1 MSVITISKGEK
12 FKISIKDEIRED
24 DIFINEYQRAADMLD
39 EIAGASMQEEGLGT
53 SWSWERGD
61 FENNV
66 IAFCGERGEGKS
78 SAMLTFVNAVCKPGG
93 RKSKIF
99 SSCRNLQNAYFAEP
113 VLIDPSLFDEV
124 HNVLEIVLAK
134 IFNKFYEKYNEEYPS
149 QDEKIRE
156 ALIDRFQKVY
166 GYVSLINNQ
175 KQMLDREF
183 DYEGNISTLTKLG
196 KSTDLKEELTK
207 LITEYLKFMQGDSN
221 KDSYLILAIDDLDL
235 CSSNAYKMAEQIRKY
250 LIIPHVV
257 IVMSV
262 KIDQLELCVR
272 EQNLHDYEKLYQN
285 REEGIYQNLNK
296 EVQTMAERYVAKLIP
311 KIRRI
316 YLPKVQSLHL
326 TKMIYKNGEEEE
338 TLWQFGKTERTLIT
352 AMLGLIYSRTGMR
365 FLPGDGGFSYLLPN
379 NLRDMISWV
388 AMLAGLKRVPRNN
401 KDTKVAE
408 DGRETEPE
416 NEVEDIDV
424 IYYENILKFSDYYI
438 HERVGNDL
446 KFYQKMTLQDLA
458 GLDAFHLQVAVR
470 TILEE
475 LCSKIEQKYWN
486 QYQFFSAD
494 RPDSYFQVILL
505 FEFLSKSALDIDTE
519 AYVYQLR
526 TLYTIRLNSLW
537 RSKTYGAMGEFM
549 GGYLW
554 GPGFSGFLPVHAET
568 NAERARFAIG
578 TIQAYNMILSYL
590 EGYETLERLELP
602 EPGKQYYLRNI
613 PEDVCRDTYIMAWI
627 VLGLLANICYS
638 QNNQVVYS
646 SNVTIISGNRMVY
659 QYVQIS
665 LESYFVGLCDLEGIY
680 DKVNLGVLGVDQEEF
695 WQIARGLVR
704 DNQYKIDFA
713 RKMVSNVDLVLD
725 MKDYCIRNKEF
736 KDGSKTDFDLSGY
749 LVEKFFKNTANCL
762 GDFKTFCDY
771 EEMINFYV
779 NDQKDFIQIEN
790 LYADLFDL
798 CIENI
803 QEQKWMEAHLTSEK
817 QVEEF
822 RKRLIQIPTT
832 WSREDVRAPKTL
844 RNLTANHVKGSMDK
858 LAAGVER
865 NLGENQR
872 PPQGMDVSGLC
883 ELYKKVVDLYLQDQN
898 AKISQELYN
907 EYKRLVLFQDNM
919 NSEPERQ

>member
-1 MSVITISKGEK
+1 MSVITISKGEE

-39 EIAGASMQEEGLGT
+39 EIAGASMREEGLGT

-99 SSCRNLQNAYFAEP
+99 ASCRNLQNAYFAEP

-388 AMLAGLKRVPRNN
+388 AMLAGLKRVPKN
-401 KDTKVAE
+401 KKNTEFAGNGEDTE
-408 DGRETEPE
+408 EQNE
-416 NEVEDIDV
+416 NEHFV
-424 IYYENILKFSDYYI
+424 YYENILKFSDYYI

-446 KFYQKMTLQDLA
+446 KSYQKLTLQDLA
-458 GLDAFHLQVAVR
+458 GLDVFHLQVAVR

-475 LCSKIEQKYWN
+475 LCREIDQKYWN
-486 QYQFFSAD
+486 QYQFVSAD

-505 FEFLSKSALDIDTE
+505 FELLSKSALDKDTE

-537 RSKTYGAMGEFM
+537 RSKTYGAMGEFI

-554 GPGFSGFLPVHAET
+554 GPGFSPFLPTHAET
-568 NAERARFAIG
+568 NVDRARFSIG
-578 TIQAYNMILSYL
+578 TIQAYNTILSYL
-590 EGYETLERLELP
+590 EGQETLEKLELP

-613 PEDVCRDTYIMAWI
+613 PEDDRRETYIMAWI
-627 VLGLLANICYS
+627 VLGVLSNIAFP

-646 SNVTIISGNRMVY
+646 SNATIINGNRMVY

-665 LESYFVGLCDLEGIY
+665 LENYLIALCDLEKIY
-680 DKVNLGVLGVDQEEF
+680 NKLNLGVLGVSEEEF
-695 WQIARGLVR
+695 QNIVRGIILK
-704 DNQYKIDFA
+704 NQCKIGFA
-713 RKMVSNVDLVLD
+713 RQMVSNVDLVLNI
-725 MKDYCIRNKEF
+725 KEYCVRNKEF
-736 KDGSKTDFDLSGY
+736 KDGSKTDFDLSRR
-749 LVEKFFKNTANCL
+749 LVRKFFKNIVDCL
-762 GDFKTFCDY
+762 GDLEKNFVYD
-771 EEMINFYV
+771 EMIYV
-779 NDQKDFIQIEN
+779 YFGKPQWLIHIDD
-790 LYADLFDL
+790 LYADLFEL
-798 CIENI
+798 CIGNA
-803 QEQKWMEAHLTSEK
+803 QEQEQMEAHKNSDE
-817 QVEEF
+817 QVVEF
-822 RKRLIQIPTT
+822 RKRLIQIPII
-832 WSREDVRAPKTL
+832 WSHEDVRAPKTL

-865 NLGENQR
+865 YLGENQR